1 MPKPLRLTTFF
12 PGRKVHQ
19 KGPPGCC
26 DAPQLSAAGR
36 GENGHLSRVLCALA
50 EALKREHL
58 LSVQYT
64 SVNKLP
70 TECVPYVLASERVGH
85 EVFSLRPL
93 RQVLPVCLAWLIS
106 LAIQE
111 GVQLT
116 YVEKW
121 CEDREGAPAHTGGG
135 SACSS

>member
-1 MPKPLRLTTFF
+1 M
-12 PGRKVHQ
+12 
-19 KGPPGCC
+19 
-26 DAPQLSAAGR
+26 
-36 GENGHLSRVLCALA
+36 LCALA

-121 CEDREGAPAHTGGG
+121 CEDREGAPAHTGRGR
-135 SACSS
+135 ACSS